1 MTDLDEIT
9 ESTEIQRRETQ
20 KWARSMSETSSD
32 RPTATSVAA
41 GGKRVYTIEDAIE
54 LIGGFGA
61 F

>member
-1 MTDLDEIT
+1 MTDLDEIDETT
-9 ESTEIQRRETQ
+9 ELQRRETQ

-32 RPTATSVAA
+32 RATATSVAA
-41 GGKRVYTIEDAIE
+41 LGKKVYSIEDAIE